1 MSTKLG
7 QSPYSRAFLQYG
19 QYSRSSRQTVL
30 AKTKSTLAGAGGSR
44 PSKKETVLP
53 PPHSML
59 PNKMLLRGLPVAT
72 VSSHSWL
79 LRPALWVLSMLNR
92 PRISLLD
99 VDRNPV
105 LRQIVKKT
113 FYNHFC
119 AGENGAE
126 VRGTIGN
133 IKDMGFKG
141 VILTYAKE
149 IVVDASAGKEKDQTE
164 RQDVDSEYTE
174 HPDITAWSGGV
185 LETVEMVDEGDIL
198 ALKYDTSLQKSICF
212 C

>member
-1 MSTKLG
+1 M
-7 QSPYSRAFLQYG
+7 
-19 QYSRSSRQTVL
+19 
-30 AKTKSTLAGAGGSR
+30 
-44 PSKKETVLP
+44 
-53 PPHSML
+53 
-59 PNKMLLRGLPVAT
+59 
-72 VSSHSWL
+72 
-79 LRPALWVLSMLNR
+79 
-92 PRISLLD
+92 
-99 VDRNPV
+99 